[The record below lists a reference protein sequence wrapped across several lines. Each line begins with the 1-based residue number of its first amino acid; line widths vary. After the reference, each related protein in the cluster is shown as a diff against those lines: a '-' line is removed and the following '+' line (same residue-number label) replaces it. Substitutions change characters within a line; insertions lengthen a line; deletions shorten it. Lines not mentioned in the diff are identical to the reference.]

1 MQPTLFAPDSTNR
14 RHNLG
19 IKLLALMLMVGGVAG
34 VALSMAFLVLR
45 VRLIFIFFGLL
56 FVLVFGW
63 SALKGLDLW
72 KEKPAGYK
80 WARILFAAQ
89 IPLFVVPGFSY
100 WFYTGLN
107 VWLTIH
113 YGGPGASGFTNVGV
127 QFNLGSALDLYV
139 GYPVENITLGI
150 NPIAIGA
157 LIYLLTSPPP
167 PEQELTQEAIN
178 PT

>member
-1 MQPTLFAPDSTNR
+1 V
-14 RHNLG
+14 G
-19 IKLLALMLMVGGVAG
+19 IKKLLALMLMVGGVAG
-34 VALSMAFLVLR
+34 VALSMAFMVLTVHLVL
-45 VRLIFIFFGLL
+45 IIFGLV

-107 VWLTIH
+107 MWLTIQ
-113 YGGPGASGFTNVGV
+113 YGGPSASTNVGV
-127 QFNLGSALDLYV
+127 QFNLGSALNFYV
-139 GYPVENITLGI
+139 GYPVESITLGI

-167 PEQELTQEAIN
+167 PAPELTQEAIN